1 MHAQSRLSRPE
12 DNFQTGMKVVFRSG
26 WSLCYML
33 IKVKDARTVEK
44 LSKVVHWVPCSC
56 GKANIGETVRR
67 LETRIKEHRD
77 AC

>member
-33 IKVKDARTVEK
+33 IKVKDALTVEK
-44 LSKVVHWVPCSC
+44 LSKVVHWVP
-56 GKANIGETVRR
+56 AAVAR
-67 LETRIKEHRD
+67 LTLGRQ
-77 AC
+77 